1 MPSRMN
7 GYRALFAF
15 SFLLFHFIS
24 NVLLMKSSGLDNRL
38 CQLKSTPIIRWTIQ
52 FFPNL
57 QAYIRQSL
65 LIKLYYFKTCLH
77 RSSLGLMNLLRLDRC
92 LVYIGLNY
100 IDIEQ
105 MGLYILSGLVRFQV
119 YSEFCLVRFQ
129 VYSEF
134 CFVMFEVYSGFCL
147 VRFQV
152 YSEFCLVRFQVYSEF
167 CLVRFQVY
175 SEFCLVRF
183 QVYSEFCLVRFQ
195 VYS

>member
-24 NVLLMKSSGLDNRL
+24 NILLMTSSGLDNRL
-38 CQLKSTPIIRWTIQ
+38 GQLKSTPIIRWTIQ

-100 IDIEQ
+100 IDIQQ

-119 YSEFCLVRFQ
+119 YSEFCLD
-129 VYSEF
+129 
-134 CFVMFEVYSGFCL
+134 
-147 VRFQV
+147 RFQV

-167 CLVRFQVY
+167 CLVRFHCTQFY
-175 SEFCLVRF
+175 SYINTQYRYNKSCFK
-183 QVYSEFCLVRFQ
+183 
-195 VYS
+195 